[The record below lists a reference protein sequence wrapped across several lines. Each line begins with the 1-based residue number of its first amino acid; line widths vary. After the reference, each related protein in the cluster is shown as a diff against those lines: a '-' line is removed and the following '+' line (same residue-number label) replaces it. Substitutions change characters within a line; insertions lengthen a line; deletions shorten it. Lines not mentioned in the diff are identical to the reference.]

1 MCSTL
6 RNSSH
11 CDGGVPREGEF
22 GIYFSER
29 LSGEG
34 MAHQPYFDLESPPL
48 SLGITDLAVVLGP

>member
-1 MCSTL
+1 MCLTL

-11 CDGGVPREGEF
+11 CHGGIPREGEV

-34 MAHQPYFDLESPPL
+34 MADQPYFDLESPPL
-48 SLGITDLAVVLGP
+48 SLGITDLAVVFGP